1 MGGGEGTSR
10 NEVYNTWG
18 GFPNFCASYGLR
30 YYEDAD
36 VQEAKEIAD
45 QMIKHDQERKEE
57 EE

>member
-10 NEVYNTWG
+10 NQVYNDGG
-18 GFPNFCASYGLR
+18 GFPNFCMSYGLR

-45 QMIKHDQERKEE
+45 QIIKHDQERKEE